1 MSIYTHTPYRGKFP
15 EDTDDYVPYEAP
27 TASALEGAKPRN
39 FFGAMSSRTILEIG
53 EWYQWKDPKFYR
65 ASFGEQEELITWF
78 KTHYPTL
85 DDFNSITVDY
95 FPNHRSHIGPH
106 FDKITRMEKSKVQV
120 INLPVSIINNG
131 DANTDYAL
139 GLVHDPC
146 CEYAFIDKDKEETFQ
161 DVHYYDIIEWDSND
175 HRTWCIKNASRTLRP
190 RIQFQFRMLQ
200 TKKPKKEKM
209 PDLSKETDD
218 DRRIRLADVLAH
230 IKSKPR
236 PPSPP
241 TIEEDVDEIRFV
253 QQKKGKKE
261 IKKIKDPNR
270 DPSNMRT
277 CRLCSTKMP
286 PQCFDGD
293 SVACIECAEEA

>member
-39 FFGAMSSRTILEIG
+39 FFGAMSSRSILEIG

-65 ASFGEQEELITWF
+65 ASLGEQVELITWF
-78 KTHYPTL
+78 KTHYPAL

-120 INLPVSIINNG
+120 INLPVSILDHKG

-139 GLVHDPC
+139 G
-146 CEYAFIDKDKEETFQ
+146 
-161 DVHYYDIIEWDSND
+161 YDIIEWDSND

-230 IKSKPR
+230 MKSKPR

-261 IKKIKDPNR
+261 KI
-270 DPSNMRT
+270 
-277 CRLCSTKMP
+277 
-286 PQCFDGD
+286 
-293 SVACIECAEEA
+293 